1 MSSNLAIVSGT
12 TRINLNERIGLF
24 LEAGYYPSVDV
35 SKKRLTETVRVQVRG
50 GIQEIIQ
57 NINRLFARARKAE
70 PAEEKVYVEYQV
82 AEGQT
87 AWRSRIWDGAVSV
100 TSAVAREFPRGR
112 VRIEIAF
119 ERDAFWEG
127 PETALPIGNINDGV
141 VLNCNDGSGTAP
153 NVRTNAATI
162 TANLIEG
169 DLPTPARLEIEN
181 QYNKTIGSLWVGLNK
196 TRPNWLSGWMLEAE
210 DAIGVTPVSAAG
222 ASGGA
227 VAQGQLSYGSAQ
239 PILRWALD
247 EALITM
253 MRGQRLRLLLRP
265 YYLGA
270 YSVFK
275 HKLKITSGVTPVY
288 ETDWIRPSAY
298 YARHWL
304 DMFDVRMPPWL
315 EGKTD
320 LAGLTLELW
329 ATPTRA
335 GTWTWAFDDLMLF
348 AQDGFVTLDTFTEP
362 GGKIVIDGDQ
372 GWSEDA
378 AGKKSGLR
386 KFVGSLELTPMAF
399 HLFYFAM
406 HSSTMN
412 DAPTDF
418 AARVSGS
425 YRPRRLTL

>member
-1 MSSNLAIVSGT
+1 MNLKIGNLSLSDGVSAWLMGFDPGSEPKTTEEVGLRADIMFVGSREVIEAVVSG
-12 TRINLNERIGLF
+12 
-24 LEAGYYPSVDV
+24 
-35 SKKRLTETVRVQVRG
+35 
-50 GIQEIIQ
+50 
-57 NINRLFARARKAE
+57 INRNLEKARRSQDDYSV
-70 PAEEKVYVEYQV
+70 EKVYIEADTGSGWVRSEII
-82 AEGQT
+82 EGVLDVKT
-87 AWRSRIWDGAVSV
+87 DYYDRLNRNNVKASLLLTRKNW
-100 TSAVAREFPRGR
+100 
-112 VRIEIAF
+112 
-119 ERDAFWEG
+119 WEG
-127 PETALPIGNINDGV
+127 PETALPIGNINNGV
-141 VLNCNDGSGTAP
+141 VFNCNDGSGTSP

-181 QYNKTIGSLWVGLNK
+181 QYNKTIGSLWVGMNK

-210 DAIGVTPVSAAG
+210 NAIGVTPVSAAG

-362 GGKIVIDGDQ
+362 GGKVVIDGDQ

-399 HLFYFAM
+399 HLFYFAF

-418 AARVSGS
+418 AALVRGF